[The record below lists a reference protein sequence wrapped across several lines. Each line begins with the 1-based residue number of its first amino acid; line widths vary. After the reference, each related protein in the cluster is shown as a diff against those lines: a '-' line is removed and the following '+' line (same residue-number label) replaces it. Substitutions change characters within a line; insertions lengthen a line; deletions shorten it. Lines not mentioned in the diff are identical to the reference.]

1 MSAVG
6 ATPVE
11 LRSPRVD
18 WYPCPFATPGPSGP
32 CASKEVSALRAYDV
46 LMIVDPRLTE
56 EEVAQLSTR
65 LQESLTALGGSVE
78 SVDNW
83 GKRRLAFEIRK
94 QREGQYLLFQVQAE
108 PASMRE
114 YERQLR
120 LNESVCRF
128 MTTRVP
134 ERRLRAR
141 SVQAPPEGD
150 TAAEPVVPIP
160 DEVG

>member
-1 MSAVG
+1 M
-6 ATPVE
+6 
-11 LRSPRVD
+11 
-18 WYPCPFATPGPSGP
+18 
-32 CASKEVSALRAYDV
+32 SALRAYDV

-65 LQESLTALGGSVE
+65 LQESLTALGGGVE
-78 SVDNW
+78 SVENW
-83 GKRRLAFEIRK
+83 GKRRLSFDLQK

-120 LNESVCRF
+120 LNESVFRY

-134 ERRLRAR
+134 ERRLRAQA
-141 SVQAPPEGD
+141 VQAPPEGD
-150 TAAEPVVPIP
+150 TPAEPVAPVPN
-160 DEVG
+160 EVG